1 MATESCY
8 NFAKLQELAR
18 LECVSELSL
27 RPALGRL
34 TSADVPSFATAEHEH
49 QASEL
54 LARGK
59 ISNSLLRT
67 VRRLDSRT
75 YTSITELLPSAI
87 EQDETAGLAQALLR
101 LSPGLE
107 AIKKAEKRE
116 DQIRRREALLDE
128 AVQKNNIAAVWL
140 LASACSQSGR
150 DRALTVAVRRRKSK
164 KIILNLLQYGADPGR
179 CKEEFLEACQ
189 TGDHDLV
196 ATLLQGPSSISPM
209 VLFDALTTATRSGDI
224 QILSLLTQAAD
235 LSTARDLEAVSE
247 AVRSARLDMLLRL
260 LLSAKALDPRVL
272 DHLIGVVFRMSGTEA
287 AVRLRML
294 DALFYAGA
302 SGETAASCLADA
314 VSRELMDFV
323 HIFIKHRVDIN
334 WSEGKAA
341 VNAAQTGRSAVL
353 KTVLAGRGLLAE
365 NASRALGSLPAYV
378 SPEER
383 RVITELLL
391 DAGARGSA
399 VDHEL
404 ILAVKRNDETAVD
417 MLLQRGASVDR
428 GGGKALIEAIK
439 QERVVLVHRV
449 LSCPTN
455 NESLSKAFPS
465 TRAIQ
470 KAPRLDITKL
480 LLKAGGSGEAV
491 DAALRDAVCDMSEDR
506 DDILIAALIQGG
518 ADPAFCNAQ
527 SLRHAIE
534 THDVKLLRDL
544 MRGPMNVSEGLAS
557 ALLDDIMKLGERD
570 IGYSMIQE
578 AIRDGANISSVSNA
592 LIAEL
597 SRCTCASGIIKLL
610 LGRGR
615 ADVDH
620 DRGKALVLAALQAHT
635 DNLMVVL
642 SSPTVSRQSVE
653 KGLCAM
659 LESRKFDDGQKAAR
673 AEIILERTKP
683 SETSAN
689 AGFSGYV
696 KFCKSAV
703 SKSREW
709 PLETFKVLVRFGAD
723 INTDNGST
731 FASIVELAAI
741 PLMTYI
747 LSSATLRKDN
757 ADRALLCCV
766 GLTDTCD
773 RSEALRML
781 LGCRPT
787 NEGASIALIEATRRG
802 FVEVVQPLLQYGAM
816 ADFQD
821 DVPIREAASRG
832 NAALLSLFLEA
843 KVARRSLRAAF
854 QVAAQ
859 LVDPESRFEC
869 IKTILSAGLRGDVV
883 DLYLVGLVRAAATS
897 IQEIKLLLDHEASVH
912 AHESQSL
919 IVAATLKS
927 VHLLRLLFTK
937 AVAPESASLCFQ
949 ACLAGQLIQSSK
961 APILE
966 FLLEKGVDQHL
977 KDAALLQAVEGF
989 LSTSSACLSL
999 MRMLVQHG
1007 AKADLADG
1015 QALCRA
1021 CEAGSIDA
1029 VVAILQA
1036 SPSVRSRSRALHSL
1050 LKSAVSSAAF
1060 CHILDLL
1067 MSIPPTTGSSTPSF
1081 ADHRNSFVLP
1091 IRVLLKHRP
1100 GDALALQRVISC
1112 GCNLAGRTENDI
1124 LYWAMSQ
1131 NDPRIKT
1138 ECLQVLIQHGAN
1150 VNYRDPNTKETLLL
1164 LAMRTGRIALMK
1176 SLVAAG
1182 VDVSAANDRGHSPL
1196 LIAIELG
1203 SDVIA
1208 ETLIEAGAN
1217 PNDGSLHQAAR
1228 ALQPKLLKA
1237 LLRQAA
1243 NPNYH
1248 SRVHGGRTP
1257 LAEVCAS
1264 TKVTSSSYQ
1273 DAIVVFTELVK
1284 SGADIEERVDR
1295 KPLICIA
1302 LDNPDPVM
1310 AVQAL
1315 ISTRLSD
1322 KRIDEDFNLYEQGG
1336 MMYPPTY
1343 YVFKGIFQGQRKQAG
1358 ELVELL
1364 LRYGANRDVYYSL
1377 RGPQPPDAVGMPA
1390 PIAEKEAK
1398 RLARAE
1404 RIAEEEA
1411 DHRRKMQ
1418 RADEEE
1424 ARLRR
1429 IEQQQHALR
1438 YERNEELATQ
1448 TLQHARLM
1456 NLVEQ
1461 ERKAADIEDEQLLR
1475 KIRWQRDQD
1484 RLQLQQSEYEE
1495 AETHRERLCIMD
1507 TLAIQQRKALELQNR
1522 RDFDEVE
1529 RESIKYK
1536 ASIVEELAEREHGRK
1551 TELLALMSTEQLGL
1565 EEPDG
1570 GGYIEGLEESES
1582 ESE

>member
-883 DLYLVGLVRAAATS
+883 DLYLVGL
-897 IQEIKLLLDHEASVH
+897 
-912 AHESQSL
+912 
-919 IVAATLKS
+919 
-927 VHLLRLLFTK
+927 
-937 AVAPESASLCFQ
+937 
-949 ACLAGQLIQSSK
+949 
-961 APILE
+961 
-966 FLLEKGVDQHL
+966 
-977 KDAALLQAVEGF
+977 
-989 LSTSSACLSL
+989 
-999 MRMLVQHG
+999 
-1007 AKADLADG
+1007 
-1015 QALCRA
+1015 
-1021 CEAGSIDA
+1021 
-1029 VVAILQA
+1029 
-1036 SPSVRSRSRALHSL
+1036 
-1050 LKSAVSSAAF
+1050 
-1060 CHILDLL
+1060 
-1067 MSIPPTTGSSTPSF
+1067 
-1081 ADHRNSFVLP
+1081 
-1091 IRVLLKHRP
+1091 
-1100 GDALALQRVISC
+1100 
-1112 GCNLAGRTENDI
+1112 LAGRTENDI

-1343 YVFKGIFQGQRKQAG
+1343 YVFKGIFQGQRTQAG

-1529 RESIKYK
+1529 REAIKYK

>member
-101 LSPGLE
+101 LSPGPE

-140 LASACSQSGR
+140 LAPACSQSGR
-150 DRALTVAVRRRKSK
+150 DRALTIAVRGRKSK
-164 KIILNLLQYGADPGR
+164 KIILKLLQYGADPGR

-235 LSTARDLEAVSE
+235 LSSARDLEAVSE

-260 LLSAKALDPRVL
+260 LLSAKARDPRVL

-294 DALFYAGA
+294 DALFYAGP

-314 VSRELMDFV
+314 VSQELMAFV

-334 WSEGKAA
+334 WSDGKAA

-378 SPEER
+378 PPEER

-391 DAGARGSA
+391 DAGAHGSA

-439 QERVVLVHRV
+439 QERVALVHRV
-449 LSCPTN
+449 LSCPMN

-480 LLKAGGSGEAV
+480 MLKAGASGEAV

-518 ADPAFCNAQ
+518 ADPAFRNAQ
-527 SLRHAIE
+527 SLRHAVT

-544 MRGPMNVSEGLAS
+544 MRCPVNVSEGLAS

-570 IGYSMIQE
+570 IRYSMIQE
-578 AIRDGANISSVSNA
+578 AIRGRANISSVSNA

-597 SRCTCASGIIKLL
+597 SRCTCDSGIIKLL

-615 ADVDH
+615 ADVGH
-620 DRGKALVLAALQAHT
+620 DGGKALVLAALQAHT
-635 DNLMVVL
+635 DNLMLVL
-642 SSPTVSRQSVE
+642 SSSTVSCQSVE

-659 LESRKFDDGQKAAR
+659 LESRKLDDGQKAAR

-689 AGFSGYV
+689 AGFSSYV

-703 SKSREW
+703 SKGREW

-731 FASIVELAAI
+731 FASIVEPAAI

-766 GLTDTCD
+766 GLPDTCD
-773 RSEALRML
+773 RSEALRTL

-821 DVPIREAASRG
+821 DAPIREAASRG
-832 NAALLSLFLEA
+832 NATLLSLFLEA

-859 LVDPESRFEC
+859 LVHPESRFEC

-883 DLYLVGLVRAAATS
+883 DLYLVGLVRAPATS

-919 IVAATLKS
+919 IVAATSKS

-1036 SPSVRSRSRALHSL
+1036 SPSL
-1050 LKSAVSSAAF
+1050 
-1060 CHILDLL
+1060 
-1067 MSIPPTTGSSTPSF
+1067 T
-1081 ADHRNSFVLP
+1081 
-1091 IRVLLKHRP
+1091 
-1100 GDALALQRVISC
+1100 
-1112 GCNLAGRTENDI
+1112 GRTENDI
-1124 LYWAMSQ
+1124 LCWAMSQ
-1131 NDPRIKT
+1131 SDPRIKT

-1237 LLRQAA
+1237 LLRHGA

-1257 LAEVCAS
+1257 LAEVCVSA
-1264 TKVTSSSYQ
+1264 KVTSSSYQ

-1284 SGADIEERVDR
+1284 SGADIEKRVDR

-1315 ISTRLSD
+1315 ISTCLSE
-1322 KRIDEDFNLYEQGG
+1322 KRIDDDFNLYEQGG
-1336 MMYPPTY
+1336 MMYSPTY
-1343 YVFKGIFQGQRKQAG
+1343 YVFKGVFQGQQTQAG

-1461 ERKAADIEDEQLLR
+1461 ERKAGDIAHEQSLR
-1475 KIRWQRDQD
+1475 KIRWQRGQD

-1495 AETHRERLCIMD
+1495 VETHRERLCIMD
-1507 TLAIQQRKALELQNR
+1507 MLAIQQRRALELQNR

-1529 RESIKYK
+1529 REAIKYK

-1551 TELLALMSTEQLGL
+1551 TELLALMSTGQLGL

>member
-1 MATESCY
+1 MTTEFCY
-8 NFAKLQELAR
+8 NVAKLQELAR
-18 LECVSELSL
+18 LECVPELSP

-34 TSADVPSFATAEHEH
+34 TSRDVPSFATAEHEH
-49 QASEL
+49 QANEL

-67 VRRLDSRT
+67 MRRLDSRT
-75 YTSITELLPSAI
+75 YTSITELLPLAI
-87 EQDETAGLAQALLR
+87 DQDETAGLAQALLR
-101 LSPGLE
+101 RSPGPDAL
-107 AIKKAEKRE
+107 KNAEKRE

-150 DRALTVAVRRRKSK
+150 DRALGIAVRGRKSK
-164 KIILNLLQYGADPGR
+164 GIILKLLQHGADPSR

-189 TGDHDLV
+189 TGDHDLI
-196 ATLLQGPSSISPM
+196 ATLLQGPCSISPM

-224 QILSLLTQAAD
+224 QILSLLTQATD
-235 LSTARDLEAVSE
+235 LSGARDLEAVHE
-247 AVRSARLDMLLRL
+247 AVRSGRLDMLLCL
-260 LLSAKALDPRVL
+260 LLAAKALSPHVL
-272 DHLIGVVFRMSGTEA
+272 DGLVGVVFRMSGTEA
-287 AVRLRML
+287 AIGLRRL

-302 SGETAASCLADA
+302 SGTTAASCLADA
-314 VSRELMDFV
+314 VSREMMDFV

-341 VNAAQTGRSAVL
+341 VNAAQTGRSSVL
-353 KTVLAGRGLLAE
+353 KTVLAGRGLLAD
-365 NASRALGSLPAYV
+365 NASRALGSLPAYAL
-378 SPEER
+378 PEER
-383 RVITELLL
+383 TVITKLLL
-391 DAGARGSA
+391 DAGAHGRA

-404 ILAVKRNDETAVD
+404 VLAIQRNDGTAVD

-439 QERVVLVHRV
+439 QERVALVRRV

-455 NESLSKAFPS
+455 NVSLSKAFPS
-465 TRAIQ
+465 TRAIR

-480 LLKAGGSGEAV
+480 LLKARASGKAV

-506 DDILIAALIQGG
+506 DDMLIAALIQGG
-518 ADPAFCNAQ
+518 ADPAFHNAQ
-527 SLRHAIE
+527 SLRHAIA

-544 MRGPMNVSEGLAS
+544 MRCPVKVSEGLAS
-557 ALLDDIMKLGERD
+557 TLLDDTTKLGERD
-570 IGYSMIQE
+570 IRYSMIQE
-578 AIRDGANISSVSNA
+578 AIRGGADISSVSNA

-597 SRCTCASGIIKLL
+597 SRCTCDSGIIKLL

-620 DRGKALVLAALQAHT
+620 DGGKALVVAALQAHT
-635 DNLMVVL
+635 DNLTLVL
-642 SSPTVSRQSVE
+642 SPSMVSRQSVQN
-653 KGLCAM
+653 GLCAL
-659 LESRKFDDGQKAAR
+659 LESRKFEDGQKAAR
-673 AEIILERTKP
+673 AEIILERTGP
-683 SETSAN
+683 SETIAN
-689 AGFSGYV
+689 AGFSSYV
-696 KFCKSAV
+696 KFCISAV
-703 SKSREW
+703 SKGRDW
-709 PLETFKVLVRFGAD
+709 PLETFKTLLRFGAD
-723 INTDNGST
+723 INTGNGST
-731 FASIVELAAI
+731 FASIVEAAAI
-741 PLMTYI
+741 SLMLYI
-747 LSSATLRKDN
+747 LPSVTLRQDN
-757 ADRALLCCV
+757 ADMALLCCV
-766 GLTDTCD
+766 GLPDACD
-773 RSEALRML
+773 RSEALRMVL
-781 LGCRPT
+781 ACRPT
-787 NEGASIALIEATRRG
+787 TDGASIALVEATRRG
-802 FVEVVQPLLQYGAM
+802 LVVVVQTLLQYGAM

-821 DVPIREAASRG
+821 DAPIREAASRG

-843 KVARRSLRAAF
+843 RVATKSLRAAF
-854 QVAAQ
+854 QVAQ

-869 IKTILSAGLRGDVV
+869 IKTILCAGLRGDVV
-883 DLYLVGLVRAAATS
+883 DQYLVNLVRAPATS
-897 IQEIKLLLDHEASVH
+897 TQEIKLLLDHEASVH

-919 IVAATLKS
+919 IVAATSKA
-927 VHLLRLLFTK
+927 VHLLQLLFTK

-949 ACLAGQLIQSSK
+949 ACLAGQLIRSSK

-977 KDAALLQAVEGF
+977 KDAALLQAVEAF
-989 LSTSSACLSL
+989 LSASSANLSL
-999 MRMLVQHG
+999 IKMLVQHG

-1015 QALCRA
+1015 QALCKA
-1021 CEAGSIDA
+1021 CEAGSIDS
-1029 VVAILQA
+1029 VVAILK
-1036 SPSVRSRSRALHSL
+1036 SKPSLTSRSRAFHFL
-1050 LKSAVSSAAF
+1050 LKSAAPSAAF

-1067 MSIPPTTGSSTPSF
+1067 MSMPPTPGSSTPGF
-1081 ADHRNSFVLP
+1081 VDHRNSFDSP
-1091 IRVLLKHRP
+1091 IRVFLKHRP
-1100 GDALALQRVISC
+1100 GDALALKR
-1112 GCNLAGRTENDI
+1112 LAGRTENDI

-1131 NDPRIKT
+1131 RDPRIKT
-1138 ECLQVLIQHGAN
+1138 ECLQVLIKHEAN

-1176 SLVAAG
+1176 SLLEAG
-1182 VDVSAANDRGHSPL
+1182 VDVSAADDRGHSPL

-1228 ALQPKLLKA
+1228 ALQPKLIKA
-1237 LLRQAA
+1237 LLQHGA

-1248 SRVHGGRTP
+1248 SRLHGGRTP
-1257 LAEVCAS
+1257 LAEVCVSA
-1264 TKVTSSSYQ
+1264 KVTSSSYQ

-1284 SGADIEERVDR
+1284 SGADFEERVDR

-1310 AVQAL
+1310 VVQAL
-1315 ISTRLSD
+1315 ISACLSD

-1336 MMYPPTY
+1336 IMYSPTY
-1343 YVFKGIFQGQRKQAG
+1343 YVFKGVFRGQQTQAG

-1390 PIAEKEAK
+1390 SIAEKEAK

-1404 RIAEEEA
+1404 CIAEEQA

-1418 RADEEE
+1418 RANEEE
-1424 ARLRR
+1424 AQLRR

-1438 YERNEELATQ
+1438 YERNEELTTQ

-1461 ERKAADIEDEQLLR
+1461 ERKAADIQHEQSLR
-1475 KIRWQRDQD
+1475 KIRWQRSQD
-1484 RLQLQQSEYEE
+1484 RLQLQQSEYEQ

-1507 TLAIQQRKALELQNR
+1507 TLTIQQQKALELQNR
-1522 RDFDEVE
+1522 RDLDEVE
-1529 RESIKYK
+1529 REAIEYK
-1536 ASIVEELAEREHGRK
+1536 ASLVEGLAEWEHERK
-1551 TELLALMSTEQLGL
+1551 TELLALTAALSTRQLEL

-1570 GGYIEGLEESES
+1570 GGYIEGSVGSDE
-1582 ESE
+1582 